1 MYKEVKMD
9 NEIWAVWQNQYLISN
24 YGRVKNAKTG
34 RILKPEIDPH
44 GYCIV
49 SLEFRQGH
57 QFRRERVKVHRMV
70 ALRFIPNYFG
80 LPYVNH
86 IDGNKTNNNITN
98 LEWCTPQQ
106 NAKHA
111 VDNGLHDINTF
122 KFSACKLT
130 AEDVKWIK
138 KHYIPRDKD
147 YGAIALG
154 RKFGVNSTTIRDAAS
169 GKSYKHIK

>member
-1 MYKEVKMD
+1 MQE
-9 NEIWAVWQNQYLISN
+9 EIWVVWENQYMVSN
-24 YGRVKNAKTG
+24 FGRIKNVKTD

-44 GYCIV
+44 GYCVIA
-49 SLEFRQGH
+49 LEFRQGH
-57 QFRRERVKVHRMV
+57 KFRRERVKVHRMV
-70 ALRFIPNYFG
+70 ALRFIPNCLG

-111 VDNGLHDINTF
+111 IDNELHDIDTF
-122 KFSACKLT
+122 RFSACKLT
-130 AEDVKWIK
+130 AEDVKWIR
-138 KHYIPRDKD
+138 KHYKSKD
-147 YGAIALG
+147 PVYGAKALG
-154 RKFGVNSTTIRDAAS
+154 TKFGVGRKSIERAAT